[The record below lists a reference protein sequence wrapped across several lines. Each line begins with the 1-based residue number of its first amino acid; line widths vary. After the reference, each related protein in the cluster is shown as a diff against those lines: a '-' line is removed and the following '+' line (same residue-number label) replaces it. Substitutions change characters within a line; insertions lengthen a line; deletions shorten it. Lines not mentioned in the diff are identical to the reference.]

1 MKRKML
7 FCALA
12 LTALLMIGCGS
23 KTTLEN
29 TGTANNQTNQTAQN
43 NSGTAANQAAD
54 TNHAGEN
61 AAANQAENNTANQ
74 QTTHDGNETANQAA
88 NTATDGTTE
97 NGTAAGSSHTQTGE
111 MLSEEKAREIALSH
125 AGLTE
130 EHVTFIK
137 SGLDRDDGKKNY
149 DVEFYTSDGKEYD
162 YEIDPYTGEILDYD
176 YDAEYYPH
184 SDSPAGTADRNAD
197 SNSGTDGKKDGEN
210 HSSAKTKIS
219 EDEAKKIVLAKIP
232 GASHEHFLEFKSDYD
247 NSRLEY
253 EGKVYYNEKEYEFEI
268 DGHTGDILEWDEE
281 TIHVKK

>member
-1 MKRKML
+1 MKRKLL
-7 FCALA
+7 FYTLM

-23 KTTLEN
+23 KTTQEN

-43 NSGTAANQAAD
+43 SGGTAANQAAD
-54 TNHAGEN
+54 TNQTGEN
-61 AAANQAENNTANQ
+61 AAANQAEN
-74 QTTHDGNETANQAA
+74 GAA
-88 NTATDGTTE
+88 AEQNVHVGSAATDQTNTDHNGTAE
-97 NGTAAGSSHTQTGE
+97 NGTATGSTAHTQTGD
-111 MLSEEKAREIALSH
+111 MISEETARSLALSH

-137 SGLDRDDGKKNY
+137 SGLDHDDGKKNY
-149 DVEFYTSDGKEYD
+149 DVEFYTNDGKEYD
-162 YEIDPYTGEILDYD
+162 YEIDAYTGEILDYD

-184 SDSPAGTADRNAD
+184 SDSPAGTSDKNAD
-197 SNSGTDGKKDGEN
+197 SNSGTDSTKDGEN
-210 HSSAKTKIS
+210 HASTKTKIS
-219 EDEAKKIVLAKIP
+219 EDEAKKIVLDKIP
-232 GASHEHFLEFKSDYD
+232 GASQEHFVEFKSDYD